1 MSEISKFFERLGKL
15 IPGYSGYSDRNSIR
29 ESDYQMRLYLQ
40 KEIETLLYQIDK
52 SKSSFDDETLLKI
65 DTLQNNLRLFSV
77 KIVNQSYGYSAMFD
91 DKDSE
96 TDIREEKLNSL
107 VNNDK
112 DMINIIE
119 NLDIETNDVDGLRS
133 LEKNLEDILI
143 KRKEILR

>member
-65 DTLQNNLRLFSV
+65 DTIQNNLRLFSV

-112 DMINIIE
+112 DMINIISN
-119 NLDIETNDVDGLRS
+119 NL
-133 LEKNLEDILI
+133 ILL
-143 KRKEILR
+143 K